1 MPSTLLQMR
10 REAGYRSSR
19 DFADRIGVPQ
29 PTYTRYESNPDRIP
43 LKAAW
48 AIADELG
55 CTIDAVVGRVSM
67 DEVRAGRGQVQREYD
82 ALSPANR
89 ELADELRAFLRQRQE
104 GEAAAERYAERRRYE
119 RLCRQYE
126 RQMEEEADE
135 GTAFGELLPS
145 SEPNSYRDEFGRFL
159 EARAAEKRAHELG
172 DEEALAERDASTI
185 EKILEAFDRL
195 NGGER

>member
-10 REAGYRSSR
+10 REAGYRSQR
-19 DFADRIGVPQ
+19 DFAERIGVPQ
-29 PTYTRYESNPDRIP
+29 PTYTRYESNPGKIP

-55 CTIDAVVGRVSM
+55 CTIDAVVGRATM
-67 DEVRAGRGQVQREYD
+67 EEVRAARGEVQREYD

-89 ELADELRAFLRQRQE
+89 ELADELRAFLRRRQQDE
-104 GEAAAERYAERRRYE
+104 EAAERHAERRRYE

-135 GTAFGELLPS
+135 GAAFGELLPF
-145 SEPNSYRDEFGRFL
+145 SEPGSYRAEFERFL
-159 EARAAEKRAHELG
+159 EARAAEKRAHEQG
-172 DEEALAERDASTI
+172 DEEALARRDAGTV
-185 EKILEAFDRL
+185 EKIMEAFDRL
-195 NGGER
+195 NGEG